1 MANSFLTDDMITLE
15 ALDIFT
21 NSLAAANHC
30 DRKFEGLFGQ
40 RDGLSNTSSSIRI
53 RKPNQY
59 TVRTGATFSAQDIT
73 DASVTLTIGTQIG
86 VDTSITSSAMA
97 LSLSSFSE
105 QIIRPQV
112 TLLAN
117 YVDRAILSGA
127 YKEVYNS
134 VGTPGT
140 IPTALST
147 YLDAGA
153 KLDEY
158 ACPRDGQR
166 AMVIGPQMQSNVV
179 DALKGLFQNDS
190 KISSQFDTGEMGKA
204 VGFNWQMDQNVT
216 SHTAGAL
223 GGTPLIDG
231 TISTGA
237 TSITTD
243 GWTASTAVVKEG
255 DVFTIAGVNSV
266 NPVSKGDTG
275 NLQQFVV
282 TADGTSDG
290 SGDLTISISPSIIS
304 TGATQTVSAL
314 PADNAALT
322 FAAGTSAV
330 AAQGMAWHKSAIA
343 LAFAELQKPAGV
355 DQASVKTDKQIGVS
369 MRFVRQWDVDSDT
382 FKSRFDVLF
391 GYKVLRPEWV
401 CRVQSG
407 AA

>member
-1 MANSFLTDDMITLE
+1 MANTFLTDDMITLE

-40 RDGLSNTSSSIRI
+40 KDGLSNTSSSIRI

-73 DASVTLTIGTQIG
+73 DDSVTLTIGTQIG
-86 VDTSITSSAMA
+86 VDTSITSSAMS
-97 LSLSSFSE
+97 LSLSSFSD

-117 YVDRAILSGA
+117 YVDSTILSGA
-127 YKEVYNS
+127 FNSVYNS

-140 IPTALST
+140 IPSALST

-166 AMVIGPQMQSNVV
+166 AIVLGPQMQSNIV
-179 DALKGLFQNDS
+179 DALKGLFQDDK
-190 KISSQFDTGEMGKA
+190 KIGSQFDTGEMGKA

-216 SHTAGAL
+216 SRTAGAL
-223 GGTPLIDG
+223 GGTPVIDG
-231 TISTGA
+231 TILSGA

-243 GWTASTAVVKEG
+243 GWTATTLVVAEG
-255 DVFTIAGVNSV
+255 DVFTLADVYSV
-266 NPVSKGDTG
+266 NPVSKNSTG
-275 NLQQFVV
+275 QLQQFVV
-282 TADGTSDG
+282 TAAGTSDG
-290 SGDLTISISPSIIS
+290 TGDLTISMSPSIITS
-304 TGATQTVSAL
+304 GATQTVTAV
-314 PADNAALT
+314 PADGSAVT
-322 FAAGTSAV
+322 FASGVSV
-330 AAQGMAWHKSAIA
+330 ASSQGMAWHKSAIA

-355 DQASVKTDKQIGVS
+355 DMASVKTDKQIGVS
-369 MRFVRQWDVDSDT
+369 MRFVRLYDVDSDV

-391 GYKVLRPEWV
+391 GYKVVRPEWV
-401 CRVQSG
+401 CRIQSG

>member
-1 MANSFLTDDMITLE
+1 MANTFLTDDMITLE

-40 RDGLSNTSSSIRI
+40 KDGLSNTSSSIRI

-73 DASVTLTIGTQIG
+73 DDSVTLTIGTQIG
-86 VDTSITSSAMA
+86 VDTSITSSAMS
-97 LSLSSFSE
+97 LSLSSFSD

-117 YVDRAILSGA
+117 YVDSTILSGA
-127 YKEVYNS
+127 FNSVYNS

-140 IPTALST
+140 IPSALST

-166 AMVIGPQMQSNVV
+166 AVVLGPQMQSNIV
-179 DALKGLFQNDS
+179 DALKGLFQTDK
-190 KISSQFDTGEMGKA
+190 KIASQFDSGEMGKA

-216 SHTAGAL
+216 SRTAGAL
-223 GGTPLIDG
+223 GGTPVIDG
-231 TISTGA
+231 TILSGA

-243 GWTASTAVVKEG
+243 GWSTSTLVVAEG
-255 DVFTIAGVNSV
+255 DVFTLASVYSV
-266 NPVSKGDTG
+266 NPVSKNSTG
-275 NLQQFVV
+275 QLQQFVV
-282 TADGTSDG
+282 TAAGTSDG
-290 SGDLTISISPSIIS
+290 SGDLTISMSPSIITS
-304 TGATQTVSAL
+304 GATQTVTAV
-314 PADNAALT
+314 PADGSAVT
-322 FAAGTSAV
+322 FASGVSV
-330 AAQGMAWHKSAIA
+330 ASSQGMAWHKSAIA

-355 DQASVKTDKQIGVS
+355 DMASVKTDKQIGVS
-369 MRFVRQWDVDSDT
+369 MRFVRLYDVDTDV

-391 GYKVLRPEWV
+391 GYKVVRPEWV
-401 CRVQSG
+401 CRIQSG

>member
-1 MANSFLTDDMITLE
+1 MANTFLTDDMITLE

-40 RDGLSNTSSSIRI
+40 KDGLSNTSSSIRI

-73 DASVTLTIGTQIG
+73 DDSVTLTIGTQIG
-86 VDTSITSSAMA
+86 VDTSITSSAMS
-97 LSLSSFSE
+97 LSLSSFSD

-117 YVDRAILSGA
+117 YVDSTILSGA
-127 YKEVYNS
+127 FNSVYNS

-140 IPTALST
+140 IPSALST

-166 AMVIGPQMQSNVV
+166 AVVLGPQMQSNIV
-179 DALKGLFQNDS
+179 DALKGLFQDDK
-190 KISSQFDTGEMGKA
+190 KIGSQFDTGEMGKA

-216 SHTAGAL
+216 SRTAGAL
-223 GGTPLIDG
+223 GGTPVIDG
-231 TISTGA
+231 TILSGA

-243 GWTASTAVVKEG
+243 GWTATTLVVAEG
-255 DVFTIAGVNSV
+255 DVFTLADVYSV
-266 NPVSKGDTG
+266 NPVSKNSTG
-275 NLQQFVV
+275 QLQQFVV
-282 TADGTSDG
+282 TAAGTSDG
-290 SGDLTISISPSIIS
+290 TGDLTISMSPSIITS
-304 TGATQTVSAL
+304 GATQTVTAV
-314 PADNAALT
+314 PADGSAVT
-322 FAAGTSAV
+322 FASGVSV
-330 AAQGMAWHKSAIA
+330 ASSQGMAWHKSAIA

-355 DQASVKTDKQIGVS
+355 DMASVKTDKQIGVS
-369 MRFVRQWDVDSDT
+369 MRFVRLYDVDSDV

-391 GYKVLRPEWV
+391 GYKVVRPEWV
-401 CRVQSG
+401 CRIQSG

>member
-15 ALDIFT
+15 ALDIFQ

-30 DRKFEGLFGQ
+30 DRKYEGLFGQ
-40 RDGLSNTSSSIRI
+40 KDGLSNTSSAIRI

-73 DASVTLTIGTQIG
+73 DDSVTLTIGTQIG
-86 VDTSITSSAMA
+86 VDTSITSEAMK
-97 LSLSSFSE
+97 LSLSSFSD

-117 YVDRAILSGA
+117 YVDNQIMAGA
-127 YKEVYNS
+127 YKDVYNS

-147 YLDAGA
+147 YLGAGA
-153 KLDEY
+153 VLDQY

-166 AMVIGPQMQSNVV
+166 AIVIGPQMQSNIV
-179 DALKGLFQNDS
+179 DGLKGLFQTDK
-190 KISSQFDTGEMGKA
+190 KIASQFDTGEMGKA
-204 VGFNWQMDQNVT
+204 VGFTWQMDQNT
-216 SHTAGAL
+216 TTRTAGAL

-237 TSITTD
+237 SSITTD
-243 GWTASTAVVKEG
+243 GWTASTAVVKDG
-255 DVFTIAGVNSV
+255 DVFTIASVYSV
-266 NPVSKGDTG
+266 NPVSKVSTG
-275 NLQQFVV
+275 VLQQFVV

-304 TGATQTVSAL
+304 TGATQTVNAL

-322 FAAGTSAV
+322 FASGVSVVAG
-330 AAQGMAWHKSAIA
+330 QGMAWHKSAIA
-343 LAFAELQKPAGV
+343 LAFAELQKPQGV
-355 DQASVKTDKQIGVS
+355 DMASVKTDKQIGVS
-369 MRFVRQWDVDSDT
+369 MRFVRVYDVSTDV

-391 GYKVLRPEWV
+391 GYKVVRPEWV
-401 CRVQSG
+401 CRIQSG

>member
-15 ALDIFT
+15 ALSIFK

-40 RDGLSNTSSSIRI
+40 KDGLSNTSSAIRI

-59 TVRTGATFSAQDIT
+59 TVRTGATFSAQNIT
-73 DASVTLTIGTQIG
+73 DDSVTLTIGTQIG
-86 VDTSITSSAMA
+86 VDTSITSASMA

-117 YVDRAILSGA
+117 YVDSTILSGA
-127 YKEVYNS
+127 FNSVYNS

-140 IPTALST
+140 IPSALST

-166 AMVIGPQMQSNVV
+166 AVVLGPQMQSNIV
-179 DALKGLFQNDS
+179 DALKGLFQTDK
-190 KISSQFDTGEMGKA
+190 KIASQFDTGEMGRA

-216 SHTAGAL
+216 SRTAGAL
-223 GGTPLIDG
+223 GGTPLMDG
-231 TISTGA
+231 STSSGA
-237 TSITTD
+237 TSVVTD
-243 GWTASTAVVKEG
+243 GWTASTLVVAEG
-255 DVFTIAGVNSV
+255 DVFTIADVYSV
-266 NPVSKGDTG
+266 NPVSKNSTG
-275 NLQQFVV
+275 QLQQFVC
-282 TADGTSDG
+282 TAAGTSDG
-290 SGDLTISISPSIIS
+290 SGDLTISISPPIIS
-304 TGATQTVSAL
+304 SGATQTVNAL
-314 PADNAALT
+314 PADNAALS
-322 FAAGTSAV
+322 FASGVSV
-330 AAQGMAWHKSAIA
+330 ASAQGMAWHKSAIA

-355 DQASVKTDKQIGVS
+355 DMASVKTDKQIGVS
-369 MRFVRQWDVDSDT
+369 MRFVRLYDVDTDV

-391 GYKVLRPEWV
+391 GYKVVRPEWV
-401 CRVQSG
+401 CRIQSG